1 MRMRWNEA
9 DVAALLD
16 SRTPDWEGRL
26 TYKPPKSSS
35 SFALAAGYK
44 ERYFKL
50 VGNLLFCLRLGP
62 DYRGDNTDPVAVL
75 LVENCTVSRDTELA
89 ELSSFSI
96 VFRGEEN
103 TEKRHSFVA
112 ESSRSVTQWLEALQ
126 GCSYEAKREQLI
138 LLQIRLRD
146 KTGQD
151 PLRGTT
157 LEHNPC
163 YVLPS
168 SPTWYTSLPSEAAP
182 QPQPPP
188 RKLNKINKSCQRREK
203 CDKSSGF
210 TSHLGITNWETV
222 ESVERPEEAL
232 GSRLS
237 SVSVPSRGSANPTF
251 KSHVAVPED
260 KLIDI

>member
-1 MRMRWNEA
+1 M
-9 DVAALLD
+9 
-16 SRTPDWEGRL
+16 
-26 TYKPPKSSS
+26 
-35 SFALAAGYK
+35 
-44 ERYFKL
+44 
-50 VGNLLFCLRLGP
+50 
-62 DYRGDNTDPVAVL
+62 
-75 LVENCTVSRDTELA
+75 ENCIVSRDTELA
-89 ELSSFSI
+89 ELSSFAI

-112 ESSRSVTQWLEALQ
+112 ESSRSVTQWLEVRSGAGEFWSPFSSHGRVSTVLQALQ

-168 SPTWYTSLPSEAAP
+168 SPTWYTSLPSEAVP

-188 RKLNKINKSCQRREK
+188 RKLNKINKVQ
-203 CDKSSGF
+203 G
-210 TSHLGITNWETV
+210 
-222 ESVERPEEAL
+222 
-232 GSRLS
+232 
-237 SVSVPSRGSANPTF
+237 F
-251 KSHVAVPED
+251 KSP
-260 KLIDI
+260 KLD